1 MDPLAKVVLCG
12 LGAIGTEILKYVL
25 ERHHEVVGVVDND
38 PEKAGRS
45 VAELTGLPL
54 GINVLPSIKSVQ
66 LKDAD
71 VAVFSTRSRIADIGS
86 EIIYAVSNG
95 LDVVT
100 TSEEMAYPER
110 AGVETA
116 HEMDTLAKEKGV
128 TVVGVGVNPGFV
140 MDWVP
145 AVVASASRNPTSIH
159 VVRSVDVSKRR
170 RQLQAKTGVGMSKAK
185 FEKDLAAGILGHV
198 GLVESAHLIAL
209 SLGKELEDLRNG
221 VFPVLGSEDYVMGV
235 RQFVEGR
242 AGTCQ
247 IRLDLEM
254 SITSAD
260 FDVIEV
266 KGNPSIKLRFEK
278 GVFGDSATVA
288 LTVHAMERVGRAR
301 PGLITILDLPSS
313 GR

>member
-1 MDPLAKVVLCG
+1 MAKVVLCG
-12 LGAIGTEILKYVL
+12 LGAIGTEILKYLL

-54 GINVLPSIKSVQ
+54 GINVLPSIQAVQ
-66 LKDAD
+66 LGEAD
-71 VAVFSTRSRIADIGS
+71 VAVFSTKSRIADIRS

-110 AGVETA
+110 AGVETTR
-116 HEMDTLAKEKGV
+116 EMDALAKDKGV

-145 AVVASASRNPTSIH
+145 SVVASASKSPTSIH
-159 VVRSVDVSKRR
+159 VVRSVDVSRRR
-170 RQLQAKTGVGMSKAK
+170 RQLQSKTGVGITKAK
-185 FEKDLAAGILGHV
+185 FDKDLSEGNLGHV
-198 GLVESAHLIAL
+198 GLVESAHLIAS
-209 SLGKELEDLRNG
+209 SLGMELEGIRQG
-221 VFPVLGSEDYVMGV
+221 VFPVLGSDDYVMGV
-235 RQFVEGR
+235 RQFVEGH
-242 AGTCQ
+242 AGACL

-254 SITSAD
+254 SMTSAD
-260 FDVIEV
+260 FDVVEV
-266 KGNPSIKLRFEK
+266 KGDPNIKLRFEK

-288 LTVHAMERVGRAR
+288 LAVHAVERVGRAR
-301 PGLITILDLPSS
+301 PGLITILDLPLS
-313 GR
+313 RK